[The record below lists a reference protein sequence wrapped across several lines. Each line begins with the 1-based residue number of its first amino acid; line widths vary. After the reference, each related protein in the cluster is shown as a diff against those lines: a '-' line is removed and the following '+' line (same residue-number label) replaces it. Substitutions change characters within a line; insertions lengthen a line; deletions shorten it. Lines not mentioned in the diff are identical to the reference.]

1 MRDYTFE
8 INESSIYHL
17 MYVFI
22 KTHDGITGVTYFLTI
37 AISLQYGG
45 RMKKISNCS
54 LGNN

>member
-45 RMKKISNCS
+45 RMKKF
-54 LGNN
+54 LTAA